1 MDLVQYAQG
10 KKVTITSP
18 GNLLLVVG
26 VIKEFMKVVTIGE
39 NQNQIMTILDEL
51 KKEWDNYIEEQS
63 VVARALKTAT
73 THFDYLEGRRRK
85 ALDRK
90 FNVKDL
96 ETQLDKNPDKALDV
110 SIIEN
115 VVEDEQ
121 EIKSVEE
128 EREKPKA
135 NDFR

>member
-1 MDLVQYAQG
+1 MMKTCPNCKGTNVAEIMYGLPTQ
-10 KKVTITSP
+10 
-18 GNLLLVVG
+18 
-26 VIKEFMKVVTIGE
+26 EF
-39 NQNQIMTILDEL
+39 LDEL

-90 FNVKDL
+90 FNAVKDL

-115 VVEDEQ
+115 DVEDEQ
-121 EIKSVEE
+121 EFKSKEE
-128 EREKPKA
+128 ER
-135 NDFR
+135 NQRQMTLDN

>member
-1 MDLVQYAQG
+1 
-10 KKVTITSP
+10 
-18 GNLLLVVG
+18 
-26 VIKEFMKVVTIGE
+26 
-39 NQNQIMTILDEL
+39 MTILDEL

-90 FNVKDL
+90 FNAVKDL

-115 VVEDEQ
+115 DVEDEQ
-121 EIKSVEE
+121 E
-128 EREKPKA
+128 
-135 NDFR
+135 

>member
-1 MDLVQYAQG
+1 MLKGKGNNHLLV
-10 KKVTITSP
+10 I
-18 GNLLLVVG
+18 LVVG
-26 VIKEFMKVVTIGE
+26 VIKRSKEKVVTIGE

-90 FNVKDL
+90 FNAAKDL
-96 ETQLDKNPDKALDV
+96 ETQLDKNPHKALDV

-115 VVEDEQ
+115 VVEDER
-121 EIKSVEE
+121 KLNLSKK
-128 EREKPKA
+128 RETKGK
-135 NDFR
+135 